1 MPGKQDAHT
10 PRRKRSAIHPLDI
23 ARLHP
28 AEPRA
33 HRLQT
38 LVELRE
44 RGVLSEAEYAVQRD
58 EILDEI

>member
-1 MPGKQDAHT
+1 MEPNPT
-10 PRRKRSAIHPLDI
+10 RSRRKKRSAIHHLDI

-38 LVELRE
+38 LEELRE
-44 RGVLSEAEYAVQRD
+44 RGVLSDAEYEAKRD

>member
-1 MPGKQDAHT
+1 MEQHRSNG
-10 PRRKRSAIHPLDI
+10 RRKKRSAIHHLDI

-33 HRLQT
+33 DRLET
-38 LVELRE
+38 LEELRQRE
-44 RGVLSEAEYAVQRD
+44 VISDAEYAAKRD

>member
-1 MPGKQDAHT
+1 MEQNADR
-10 PRRKRSAIHPLDI
+10 PRAKRSRVHPLDI

-28 AEPRA
+28 AEQRE

-38 LVELRE
+38 LEELRD
-44 RGVLSEAEYAVQRD
+44 RGVLSNAEYTLQRN

>member
-1 MPGKQDAHT
+1 MLGEQNGDEP
-10 PRRKRSAIHPLDI
+10 RKRRTAIHPLDI

-33 HRLQT
+33 DRLET
-38 LVELRE
+38 LDELRE
-44 RGVLSEAEYAVQRD
+44 RGVLSAAEHKVQRD

>member
-1 MPGKQDAHT
+1 MVEKQPGK
-10 PRRKRSAIHPLDI
+10 RRAAVHPLDI

-33 HRLQT
+33 DRLAT
-38 LVELRE
+38 LEELRE
-44 RGVLSEAEYAVQRD
+44 RGVLSVAEYETQRN

>member
-1 MPGKQDAHT
+1 MVEKQ
-10 PRRKRSAIHPLDI
+10 PRKRRQAIHPLDI

-33 HRLQT
+33 HRLAT
-38 LVELRE
+38 LDELRE
-44 RGVLSEAEYAVQRD
+44 RGVLSEAEYRVQRD

>member
-1 MPGKQDAHT
+1 MLGEQKKT
-10 PRRKRSAIHPLDI
+10 EGRKKRSAIHPLDI

-33 HRLQT
+33 HRLAV
-38 LVELRE
+38 LEELRD
-44 RGVLSEAEYAVQRD
+44 RGVLSDAEYEVQRD